1 MNTAVLQ
8 GTIMATTSH
17 GIHRINRH
25 ANRSRNRHFTTTRI
39 ANYLNQIKSEYALSI
54 LNRTSLDI
62 EDPLNGMPF
71 TSPLNDPNDPGSSIA
86 EVSDEKKMGIIIPKL
101 KDTEE
106 LFNVN
111 VGGVR
116 FVYRIDTLIHRNQ
129 GLLSSLANL
138 PHEKRL
144 PHVDAYFQETNEYY
158 FERHPL
164 LFYSVFQF
172 YLLGRI
178 HHPPEICPQDIMEE
192 FKYWEIDPSPF
203 LCPWCCMD
211 SDDEDEYEKRSDTST
226 QNIDEFKNLKFG
238 PFRRCVWRI
247 IEEPASSVYAQ
258 IFAIFSVLFVLIS
271 ISGLVLGSIPDFQV
285 AAKKSKT
292 SLNVTLER
300 EPHPILIQVE
310 YVCIIWFS
318 LEYFSKMLVTPNR
331 WATFR
336 QLLNII
342 DLLAILPFMI
352 EMGLKIIGIDTEQ
365 LQDLKGAFLVIRILR
380 VLRVIRVLKLG
391 RYSSGLQMFGK
402 TLHASFRQLGMMA
415 MVVMTG
421 VIFFST
427 LVYFLEKDDPTS
439 GFHSIPA
446 ACWWCIVTMTTVGY
460 GDLTP
465 VTVAG
470 KLVATG
476 AIACGVLV
484 LALPITIIVDNFM
497 KVAESERRPGFSE
510 NTGVK
515 RLGPRARVLVSE
527 DPDAQQQQQEIE
539 QKSIR
544 KRKLI
549 EQISKP
555 IKTESSTPMLKEEV

>member
-1 MNTAVLQ
+1 MPSA
-8 GTIMATTSH
+8 
-17 GIHRINRH
+17 
-25 ANRSRNRHFTTTRI
+25 
-39 ANYLNQIKSEYALSI
+39 SEYALSI

-71 TSPLNDPNDPGSSIA
+71 TPPLNDPNDPGS
-86 EVSDEKKMGIIIPKL
+86 
-101 KDTEE
+101 
-106 LFNVN
+106 
-111 VGGVR
+111 
-116 FVYRIDTLIHRNQ
+116 

-158 FERHPL
+158 FERQPL

-178 HHPPEICPQDIMEE
+178 HHPPETCPQDIMEE
-192 FKYWEIDPSPF
+192 FKYWDIDPSPY
-203 LCPWCCMD
+203 LCPWCCVD
-211 SDDEDEYEKRSDTST
+211 SEDEDEYERNSESST

-238 PFRRCVWRI
+238 QFRRSVWRI
-247 IEEPASSVYAQ
+247 IEEPATSS
-258 IFAIFSVLFVLIS
+258 
-271 ISGLVLGSIPDFQV
+271 
-285 AAKKSKT
+285 
-292 SLNVTLER
+292 NVTLER

-352 EMGLKIIGIDTEQ
+352 EMGLKIVGIDTEQ

-391 RYSSGLQMFGK
+391 RYSSGLQM
-402 TLHASFRQLGMMA
+402 QLGMMA

-465 VTVAG
+465 VTVG
-470 KLVATG
+470 K
-476 AIACGVLV
+476 
-484 LALPITIIVDNFM
+484 
-497 KVAESERRPGFSE
+497 
-510 NTGVK
+510 
-515 RLGPRARVLVSE
+515 
-527 DPDAQQQQQEIE
+527 
-539 QKSIR
+539 
-544 KRKLI
+544 
-549 EQISKP
+549 
-555 IKTESSTPMLKEEV
+555 

>member
-1 MNTAVLQ
+1 
-8 GTIMATTSH
+8 MATTSH

-25 ANRSRNRHFTTTRI
+25 ANRNRNRHFTTTRI
-39 ANYLNQIKSEYALSI
+39 SNYLNQIKSEYALSI

-62 EDPLNGMPF
+62 EDPINGMPF
-71 TSPLNDPNDPGSSIA
+71 TPPLTDPGSSI
-86 EVSDEKKMGIIIPKL
+86 EISDEKKMGIIIPKL
-101 KDTEE
+101 KESEE

-116 FVYRIDTLIHRNQ
+116 FVYRIDTLILRNQ
-129 GLLSSLANL
+129 GLLSFLANL
-138 PHEKRL
+138 SHEKRL

-158 FERHPL
+158 FERQPL
-164 LFYSVFQF
+164 LFYSIFQF

-178 HHPPEICPQDIMEE
+178 HHPPETCPQDIIEE
-192 FKYWEIDPSPF
+192 FKYWEIDPTPY

-211 SDDEDEYEKRSDTST
+211 SDDEDECEKASETSNE
-226 QNIDEFKNLKFG
+226 NIDDFKNLKFG
-238 PFRRCVWRI
+238 EFRKFVWRI

-258 IFAIFSVLFVLIS
+258 IFAILSVLFVLIS
-271 ISGLVLGSIPDFQV
+271 ISGLILGSIPEFQV
-285 AAKKSKT
+285 PAKRSKT
-292 SLNVTLER
+292 ASNVTLER
-300 EPHPILIQVE
+300 EPHSALIQVE

-318 LEYFSKMLVTPNR
+318 LEYFSKMIVTPNR
-331 WATFR
+331 CATFR

-352 EMGLKIIGIDTEQ
+352 EMGLKIVGIDTEQ

-427 LVYFLEKDDPTS
+427 LVYFLEKDEPTS

-510 NTGVK
+510 NAGVK
-515 RLGPRARVLVSE
+515 RLGPRARVVVTE
-527 DPDAQQQQQEIE
+527 EPDAEQQENE
-539 QKSIR
+539 QKNIR

-555 IKTESSTPMLKEEV
+555 IKTESNMPMLKDEM